1 MASSQLKVDKTL
13 PQSLELE
20 RAVLG
25 SLIIDPKCI
34 PVVLEI
40 LDEDCF
46 YNSNHKIIFK
56 TIVDL
61 FDEKAKIDIMS
72 LSDRL
77 KNYGMFEEI
86 GGTVYLAELL
96 KEVVTSAN
104 VDIHSQIIK
113 EKYLLR
119 KLIEATNY
127 ISEQAYDETKS
138 PSDIINESEKMI
150 FSVVQDK
157 TIRGFQPISD
167 LVDKELDTIEERF
180 HSKKEVRGLPTGF
193 HDFDVL
199 TSGLQPGD
207 LIILAARPSVGKTS
221 LALNIATNLA
231 IKFTQPV
238 GIFSLEMSKEQ
249 VVQRM
254 LCSISKVSLSNAMSG
269 YISANDIKN
278 LAHYANI
285 LDNAP
290 IHIDDTPNITVT
302 ELRAK
307 ARRLKAEIKDL
318 KLIIVDYLQMMRGH
332 TKSDNRQEVVAE
344 ITRSLKGIAKELN
357 IALLVV
363 SQLSRAVEKREDK
376 MPQLADLRES
386 GAIEQDSDVV
396 MFIYRQTYHEERSG
410 KEEDMAKNFDETV
423 AKLIIA
429 KNRNGPTGIIQLA
442 FIKPWTRFES
452 YLER

>member
-25 SLIIDPKCI
+25 SLIIDPKCV

-40 LDEDCF
+40 LNEDCF

-56 TIVDL
+56 TIIDL

-119 KLIEATNY
+119 KLIEATNF

-138 PSDIINESEKMI
+138 PADIINESEKMI

-157 TIRGFQPISD
+157 TVRGFQPISD

-207 LIILAARPSVGKTS
+207 LVILAARPSVGKTS

-269 YISANDIKN
+269 YISGSDIKN

-285 LDNAP
+285 LDSAP
-290 IHIDDTPNITVT
+290 IYVDDTPNITVT

-363 SQLSRAVEKREDK
+363 SQLSRAVERREDK

-386 GAIEQDSDVV
+386 GAIEQDSDLV
-396 MFIYRQTYHEERSG
+396 MFIYRPTYHQERSG
-410 KEEDMAKNFDETV
+410 KEEDMAANFDETI
-423 AKLIIA
+423 ATLIIA
-429 KNRNGPTGIIQLA
+429 KNRNGPTGIIKLA